1 MKKLIKKLKHRWI
14 EKVICLFLAIILWLY
29 VGERNKP
36 EKYITVPLKL
46 KNIPAGTAIASQYKN
61 IVLLKI
67 KGRETVIQT
76 LSSRDFNAYIDLK
89 NASLG
94 KNILPVTIKTPKGMR
109 KFKIVKI
116 EPQNVEIYLD
126 NLAHK
131 EVPVSPTIINSPA
144 DGYIKTGEVITPEK
158 IVIKGPQSFIES
170 IDVIRTKPIDI
181 GGVSGSIYKE
191 VEFDMPNEF
200 ILPVDYKTAQV
211 TIKIVKDFKTKV
223 YKNIKIEINGLSRDL
238 YVRNAEELIADAK
251 VYGPLSKLKFLE
263 KNKNFLYINAAD
275 IDDDGKY
282 EKPIKARLPK
292 NCSIIYIKPSKIELK
307 VKEKEK

>member
-1 MKKLIKKLKHRWI
+1 MVKILRKLRHRWL
-14 EKVICLFLAIILWLY
+14 EKFISLILAIILWLY
-29 VGERNKP
+29 VSERNKP

-46 KNIPAGTAIASQYKN
+46 KNIPVGTAIASQYKN

-76 LSSRDFNAYIDLK
+76 LSSRDFKAYIDLK

-94 KNILPVTIKTPKGMR
+94 KNVLPVIIKSPKSTR
-109 KFKIVKI
+109 RFKIVKV
-116 EPQNVEIYLD
+116 EPQNVKILLD
-126 NLAHK
+126 KLAHK

-144 DGYIKTGEVITPEK
+144 DGYIKSGEIVVPEK
-158 IVIKGPQSFIES
+158 IVIKGPLSFIET

-200 ILPVDYKTAQV
+200 VSPVDYKTARV
-211 TIKIVKDFKTKV
+211 TIKIVKNFKTKIYRNIQIRIIGLRNEFYV
-223 YKNIKIEINGLSRDL
+223 KNTD
-238 YVRNAEELIADAK
+238 ELIAIAK
-251 VYGPLSKLKFLE
+251 IYGPPSKLKILE
-263 KNKNFLYINAAD
+263 TNKRFLYIDLSD

-282 EKPIKARLPK
+282 EKPVRAQLPK
-292 NCSIIYIKPSKIELK
+292 DCSVIYIKPSKIELK
-307 VKEKEK
+307 IKEK